1 MTDENT
7 GRYCKC
13 CRWFY
18 RMEDG
23 VGKCTEAHWCSI
35 DYNEIMKAWYVV
47 GYSSKNF
54 LENCEWLDGTPCGRM
69 ADKEMSFTNTDERR

>member
-18 RMEDG
+18 RMEDR

-35 DYNEIMKAWYVV
+35 DYIRDKC
-47 GYSSKNF
+47 
-54 LENCEWLDGTPCGRM
+54 NCCKE
-69 ADKEMSFTNTDERR
+69 DKK